1 MHVTL
6 WLTYLLL
13 LLLPTAVV
21 VVVVWNSLS
30 LAIVADDAAAAAVVF
45 STLPQKPKTWRFGFR
60 CLFVCLAFVFVSSF
74 FFCNKF
80 CLKTRRR
87 RRCRRI
93 FFNLRDPYPPPFFP
107 LQVREK
113 ICSDL
118 FFFVV
123 VSTLLLFCYSR
134 RERER
139 SLFRFLE
146 SFLRRKKK
154 SKSKGISIDV
164 REKN

>member
-1 MHVTL
+1 
-6 WLTYLLL
+6 
-13 LLLPTAVV
+13 
-21 VVVVWNSLS
+21 
-30 LAIVADDAAAAAVVF
+30 
-45 STLPQKPKTWRFGFR
+45 
-60 CLFVCLAFVFVSSF
+60 
-74 FFCNKF
+74 
-80 CLKTRRR
+80 LKTRRR

-118 FFFVV
+118 FFLVV

-139 SLFRFLE
+139 EREVTLSVSGKFSEEEEEEQVQRNID
-146 SFLRRKKK
+146 RCARKKLK
-154 SKSKGISIDV
+154 
-164 REKN
+164 